1 MQKKKRR
8 KSESNKIVPFKEG
21 NKKQSAKF
29 SIFKRHKRH
38 KNMFSHRSST
48 WSLPLILMTTLVTI
62 ILVIPSLVVAPFV
75 TGDTQ
80 TQYAVETENE
90 NETENEQS
98 SPEAT
103 DSTPVTVDVE
113 RTATEGNEVESVQL
127 EEYVIGVVASEM
139 GIDFESEALKAQ
151 SVAARTYVVNHLL
164 NQPEIEEASITDGTQ
179 HQVYKSNEELR
190 ERWGQDYQ
198 KNIEKLTEVVEAT
211 SGEIITYKD
220 EPIMPA
226 FFSTSNGYT
235 ENSEDYWENEFPY
248 LRSVKSDWDEGSP
261 KFTDQRVFTLQEVES
276 ALDIILPKNTT
287 FPIEITRTDSERV
300 SELKLDTHVLTGRDV
315 REKLELQSNDFSIE
329 QNNDHLIF
337 KTKGYGHGIGMS
349 QYGANGMAKEGEN
362 YKDIIDYYYQDVSIQ
377 SISDIAPTLVSK

>member
-1 MQKKKRR
+1 
-8 KSESNKIVPFKEG
+8 
-21 NKKQSAKF
+21 
-29 SIFKRHKRH
+29 
-38 KNMFSHRSST
+38 MFSRRSST

-80 TQYAVETENE
+80 TQYAVETE
-90 NETENEQS
+90 TESEQS
-98 SPEAT
+98 APVAT

-139 GIDFESEALKAQ
+139 GIDFEPEALKAQ

-164 NQPEIEEASITDGTQ
+164 NQPELEEASITDGTQ

-220 EPIMPA
+220 DPIMPA

-248 LRSVKSDWDEGSP
+248 LRSVKSDWDTESP

-276 ALDIILPKNTT
+276 ALDITLSKNTA

-300 SELKLDTHVLTGRDV
+300 SELKLDTHTLTGRDV

-349 QYGANGMAKEGEN
+349 QYGANGMAKEGKS

>member
-1 MQKKKRR
+1 MQKKKR
-8 KSESNKIVPFKEG
+8 KKSNKLVPFKED

-38 KNMFSHRSST
+38 ENMFSRRSST

-80 TQYAVETENE
+80 TQYAVETE
-90 NETENEQS
+90 TESEQS
-98 SPEAT
+98 APVAT

-139 GIDFESEALKAQ
+139 GIDFEPEALKAQ

-164 NQPEIEEASITDGTQ
+164 NQPELEEASITDGTQ

-220 EPIMPA
+220 DPIMPA

-248 LRSVKSDWDEGSP
+248 LRSVKSDWDTESP

-276 ALDIILPKNTT
+276 ALDITLSKNTT

-300 SELKLDTHVLTGRDV
+300 SELKLDTHTLTGRDV

-349 QYGANGMAKEGEN
+349 QYGANGMAKEGKS
-362 YKDIIDYYYQDVSIQ
+362 YKDIIDYYYQDVNIQ